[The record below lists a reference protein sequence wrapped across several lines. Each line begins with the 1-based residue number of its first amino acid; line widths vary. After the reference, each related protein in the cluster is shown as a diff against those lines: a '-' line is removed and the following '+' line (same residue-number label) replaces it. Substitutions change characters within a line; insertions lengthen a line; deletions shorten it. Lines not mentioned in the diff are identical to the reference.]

1 MKQQY
6 KTKRIYEAPSDT
18 DGCRILIDR
27 LWPRGLSKAEVA
39 INEWD
44 KDLAPSSE
52 LRKWFG
58 HDVDSWA
65 EFQRRYKD
73 ELKRND
79 AVGSF
84 LNKHQHEK
92 LITLLYAAKDEE
104 HNNAIVLKSFLEGK
118 Q

>member
-1 MKQQY
+1 MKHNY
-6 KTKRIYEAPSDT
+6 KTKRIYEEPSDT

-58 HDVDSWA
+58 HDVNFWP
-65 EFQRRYKD
+65 EFQQRYEN
-73 ELKRND
+73 ELKKNE
-79 AVGSF
+79 AVASF
-84 LNKHQHEK
+84 LEKHK
-92 LITLLYAAKDEE
+92 KDKVITLLYAAKDEE
-104 HNNAIVLKSFLEGK
+104 HNNAVVLKHFLEK
-118 Q
+118 E